1 MFLDKRGQR
10 ERAKNKKKVTKK
22 GILITALLVIAI
34 VGASFIV
41 YLIPQ

>member
-1 MFLDKRGQR
+1 MSRR
-10 ERAKNKKKVTKK
+10 EITKNKKKITKK
-22 GILITALLVIAI
+22 GILLTALIVAGI